1 MRTVNKTVKAT
12 IENLMIDNNIKEAIK
27 YAISKGLTPEEFV
40 KIAGKDWKD

>member
-1 MRTVNKTVKAT
+1 METIDKTVKAT

-27 YAISKGLTPEEFV
+27 YAISKGVTPQEFV